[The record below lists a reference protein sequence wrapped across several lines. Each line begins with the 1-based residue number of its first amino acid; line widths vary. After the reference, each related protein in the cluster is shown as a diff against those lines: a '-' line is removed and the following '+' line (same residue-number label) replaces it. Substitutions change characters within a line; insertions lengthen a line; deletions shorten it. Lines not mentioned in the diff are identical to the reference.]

1 MTELSKFILIGG
13 TPSSGSTLLSVILDS
28 HPDICCGPET
38 NVLAHPFIWGHSVG
52 WDLLNEMPKTLSDPL
67 DGSTWARPSPY
78 GIDYWQQSEN
88 GLSKLISSV
97 SRNNDIVQS
106 LTMPL
111 LQKTNKNI
119 ACEKSPPN
127 AYSIAAALQSR
138 SDIKAIFTVRNFNH
152 VARSLE
158 KRGNTFEVAIVRWLS
173 KVTMAINA
181 QRRFGKQRVLI
192 VRYEDLVKEPENE
205 INKLLDFIG
214 LPKNRLDV
222 QSMLQCKSER
232 IQNDKTLAGE
242 KGASSSWEFLPSDGI
257 GRKD

>member
-1 MTELSKFILIGG
+1 M
-13 TPSSGSTLLSVILDS
+13 
-28 HPDICCGPET
+28 
-38 NVLAHPFIWGHSVG
+38 
-52 WDLLNEMPKTLSDPL
+52 
-67 DGSTWARPSPY
+67 
-78 GIDYWQQSEN
+78 
-88 GLSKLISSV
+88 
-97 SRNNDIVQS
+97 
-106 LTMPL
+106 
-111 LQKTNKNI
+111 QKTNKNI

-152 VARSLE
+152 VVRSLE

-222 QSMLQCKSER
+222 ESMLQCKSER

-257 GRKD
+257 QSKKTVPRSFSSAELAMIGSAELSSEMVQNFSGLNSTFLVASASEELGYDFSLNSLQKLYKFMPFQKNLLSAGLKKSSGRLPEFCRLFAEL